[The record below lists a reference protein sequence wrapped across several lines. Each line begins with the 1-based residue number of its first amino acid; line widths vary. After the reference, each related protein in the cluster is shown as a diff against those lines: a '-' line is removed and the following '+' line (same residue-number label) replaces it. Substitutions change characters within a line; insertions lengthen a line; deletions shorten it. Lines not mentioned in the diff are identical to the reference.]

1 MPKKIGRPTKYQG
14 EKTDAIALALTKAR
28 QTDLQIASIL
38 EVSEQTLNTWKHLHP
53 TFLESLKRGKEE
65 TDDMVELTLLQRA
78 MGMQYT
84 ETQTKTKKIEI
95 GDDPDNPVEADLVET
110 TETIKTAI
118 PDVGA
123 MAIWLNNRRPDRW
136 KNRRHVEGEG
146 SSEAIAQALAM
157 LASKLPD

>member
-1 MPKKIGRPTKYQG
+1 
-14 EKTDAIALALTKAR
+14 
-28 QTDLQIASIL
+28 
-38 EVSEQTLNTWKHLHP
+38 
-53 TFLESLKRGKEE
+53 
-65 TDDMVELTLLQRA
+65 MVELTLLQRA

-95 GDDPDNPVEADLVET
+95 GDDPDNPIEADLVET